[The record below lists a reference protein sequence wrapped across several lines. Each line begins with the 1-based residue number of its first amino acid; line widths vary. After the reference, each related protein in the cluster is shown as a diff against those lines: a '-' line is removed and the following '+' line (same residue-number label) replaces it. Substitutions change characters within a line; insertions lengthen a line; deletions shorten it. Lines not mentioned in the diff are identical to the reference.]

1 MKFFLTCC
9 RNSKQRCPRSG
20 FSSFGFHSLTALPVA
35 QHTNRWLDSVLL
47 RPRILE
53 YGTNLRRRGLFKALP
68 CLQCPRVNASGVCE
82 TGESVCETQGSQRC
96 FLRKVYE
103 DDRLLYGYQG
113 CGDLCL
119 SMSFFRQSVQ
129 VDFVCC
135 NDTPFCNRF

>member
-1 MKFFLTCC
+1 MKFFLACC

-103 DDRLLYGYQG
+103 GSSHHLKYHPQRKTKEDIAGRG
-113 CGDLCL
+113 
-119 SMSFFRQSVQ
+119 RQL
-129 VDFVCC
+129 
-135 NDTPFCNRF
+135 PEKA